1 MVEEV
6 AVWAGLVA
14 AMDADGVVQVSEKKA
29 EKDVPTAP

>member
-1 MVEEV
+1 MVVEEV

-14 AMDADGVVQVSEKKA
+14 AMDGVVQVSEKKA